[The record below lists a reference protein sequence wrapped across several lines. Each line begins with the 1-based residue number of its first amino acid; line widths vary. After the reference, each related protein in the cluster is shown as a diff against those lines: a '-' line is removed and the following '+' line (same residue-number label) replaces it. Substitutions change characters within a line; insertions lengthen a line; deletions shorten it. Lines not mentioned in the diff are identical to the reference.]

1 MNRLYFRLNLIALT
15 AIVALPLF
23 ASSHGIAQETTST
36 LSGRVVGVDGTPVAG
51 FPIAIQPFEVVDGVR
66 RRGNGPLLESRTD
79 DAGHFTISDIVSSSV
94 QLVTPPYDAPEH
106 DILSIKIGLAI
117 AYQNKMSHPGGITF
131 AVKPGTHVEDVE
143 VTVKLRLRMRGQI
156 VFPDGNPLA
165 NRKVDIKARYYQ
177 IDGTGYGSSSPFAST
192 DDEGYFME
200 YVDKPGLYTVTVNY
214 QGSSA
219 TAEPFLIQDRERKD
233 DVIFMFEYKPISTK
247 SPFERVEVSAGASI
261 SPLPGAGVWVVN
273 PANDHAYKRISCKS
287 WDDANIQAVAE
298 DAHLVTINNAA
309 EQKWLSETFGYHPYW
324 IGLTDF
330 AEEGEWGWTSG
341 EPATYTNWAPHE
353 PADADRGEEDYV
365 VMRGKWS
372 DVGTESAEW
381 QSTRM
386 AIIERENHR
395 GKMQV
400 EEK

>member
-1 MNRLYFRLNLIALT
+1 MNRSCFKLNLIALT
-15 AIVALPLF
+15 AIVILPVF
-23 ASSHGIAQETTST
+23 ASSHGIAQEATST
-36 LSGRVVGVDGTPVAG
+36 LSGHVVGVDGTPVAG

-79 DAGHFTISDIVSSSV
+79 DAGHFTISDIVSSLV

-131 AVKPGTHVEDVE
+131 AIKPGAHLEDVE
-143 VTVKLRLRMRGQI
+143 VKVKLRMRMRGQI

-165 NRKVDIKARYYQ
+165 NRAVDIKARYYQ
-177 IDGTGYGSSSPFAST
+177 LDGTGYGSSSSSAST

-214 QGSSA
+214 QGRSA
-219 TAEPFLIQDRERKD
+219 TPEPFLIQDGERKD
-233 DVIFMFEYKPISTK
+233 DIIFIFEYKPIPTK
-247 SPFERVEVSAGASI
+247 SPFEREEVSAGASTL
-261 SPLPGAGVWVVN
+261 PLPGAGVWVVN
-273 PANDHAYKRISCKS
+273 PANRHAYKRISCKN

-298 DAHLVTINNAA
+298 DAHLVTINDAA
-309 EQKWLSETFGYHPYW
+309 EQKWLSETFGYPPYW

-330 AEEGEWGWTSG
+330 AEEGKWSWTSG

-353 PADADRGEEDYV
+353 PADADRGDEDYV

-386 AIIERENHR
+386 AIIEKEDLPA
-395 GKMQV
+395 KSPE